1 MISWIHISLAVNI
14 VVLVPILVL
23 MATKSPLIDHA
34 WGGFTAARGILMSI
48 YFAIL
53 AMSLFLVF
61 KPVPSLVFA
70 LLLVQVIYK
79 VTTPF
84 TVRSFSN
91 PVVISNLAISALH
104 IGTLIHIAPTIQNQ
118 LGH

>member
-1 MISWIHISLAVNI
+1 VALNDQLDLHFSRRKHRCACSNTRIDGNK
-14 VVLVPILVL
+14 VPTL
-23 MATKSPLIDHA
+23 DHA

-70 LLLVQVIYK
+70 LLLVQVIIQSDYTIHRAILFEPSGDK
-79 VTTPF
+79 QPCD
-84 TVRSFSN
+84 
-91 PVVISNLAISALH
+91 ISAAH
-104 IGTLIHIAPTIQNQ
+104 RHFD
-118 LGH
+118 